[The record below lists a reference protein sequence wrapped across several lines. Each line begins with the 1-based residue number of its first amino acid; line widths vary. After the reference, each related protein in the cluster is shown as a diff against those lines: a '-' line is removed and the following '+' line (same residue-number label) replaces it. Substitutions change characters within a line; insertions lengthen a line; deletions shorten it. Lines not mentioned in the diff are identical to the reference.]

1 VGFSYPAQEEQTVLE
16 GVLVNLR
23 APEPGDAEHVH
34 RWRNDRAVTYTLGR
48 RYMMPLPYVE
58 SWVEGFAGS
67 AGGFENAH
75 FTIETKDG
83 RVIGDIG
90 LFGAS
95 TENREAYAGIMIGE
109 KDCWSLG
116 YGSDALRT
124 LLRFAFGEMNLNRVA
139 LHVFDF
145 NPRAIAS
152 YRKCGF
158 VEEGRM
164 RQAMYRDGRYHDI
177 VMMAVLRE
185 EFERDDERPDGTA
198 GAP

>member
-1 VGFSYPAQEEQTVLE
+1 MLE

-23 APEPGDAEHVH
+23 AIERTDAEHVH
-34 RWRNDRAVTYTLGR
+34 RWRNDREVTYTLGR

-58 SWVEGFAGS
+58 SWVEQFA
-67 AGGFENAH
+67 ATPGGFENAH

-83 RVIGDIG
+83 RVIGDTG
-90 LFGAS
+90 LFGVSA
-95 TENREAYAGIMIGE
+95 ENREAYLGMMIGE
-109 KDCWSLG
+109 KDCWSRG

-124 LLRFAFGEMNLNRVA
+124 LLRFAFQEMNLNRVA

-158 VEEGRM
+158 AEEGRM
-164 RQAMYRDGRYHDI
+164 RQAMYRDGEFHDI
-177 VMMAVLRE
+177 VMMGLLRE
-185 EFERDDERPDGTA
+185 EFEQLDAQREGSTVA
-198 GAP
+198 H